1 MIVIKDSTALNYL
14 FSTRVEVAI
23 TTFSPRLEWGVDTH
37 TDRRFQQP
45 VMLETAWSTG
55 SSTRDQQQARL
66 QKTTIYPS
74 CSRKFSFNIPDA
86 LFSDA
91 HSSRTFM
98 IQARV
103 TIGQFVYD
111 LGTTEICIDL
121 LSAEATV
128 MRQHYGRFTDAP

>member
-1 MIVIKDSTALNYL
+1 MIQDNTTAFNCRS
-14 FSTRVEVAI
+14 STRVEVAI

-37 TDRRFQQP
+37 TNRRFQHP
-45 VMLETAWSTG
+45 VMLETAWRTG
-55 SSTRDQQQARL
+55 SSTRDQQQSRL
-66 QKTTIYPS
+66 RKTTIYPS
-74 CSRKFSFNIPDA
+74 YSCKFSFNIPDA

-98 IQARV
+98 VQARV

-128 MRQHYGRFTDAP
+128 MRQHYGRFIDAP